1 MKNIS
6 LIFVLMI
13 FLTACTQMTSVNS
26 SVVSPIKAI
35 ELSAASAPENVKGIF
50 EFKVKSTNSEQRLE
64 FLNSELDNLD
74 QRNLSIALRPNA
86 VKELTEKYGDNP
98 KIFLLE
104 KNIRVEGEAKRIKT
118 YVLYN
123 NKNTKRY
130 YYQTKVFVKS
140 ANQLTIL

>member
-6 LIFVLMI
+6 LIFISITCLA
-13 FLTACTQMTSVNS
+13 ACTQMTTVNS
-26 SVVSPIKAI
+26 TVFSPIKAI
-35 ELSAASAPENVKGIF
+35 ELSAKSAPENLKGIF
-50 EFKVKSTNSEQRLE
+50 ELKVKSTNSEQRLE

-86 VKELTEKYGDNP
+86 VKELTQKYGNNP
-98 KIFLLE
+98 KVFLLD

-118 YVLYN
+118 YVLYKN
-123 NKNTKRY
+123 INTKRY
-130 YYQTKVFVKS
+130 YYQTKIFVKS